1 MWSSTDTILRGALGT
16 PQALA
21 LSERSMHETLQK
33 AVTRVLSPLV
43 RLLLRHGVSHA
54 EFANWAKQAYVNEA
68 ETHFGIDGK
77 SPTVSRM
84 AIVTG
89 INRKEVKRIREL
101 PADVDT
107 GVSKHNRAVRVVT
120 GWLQD
125 KEFQNSKG
133 QPIALEYGDP
143 DDSFNQLVK
152 RYGGD
157 VPARAMLDELVRV
170 GTVKNIGGKISLQH
184 NGYIP
189 HQSESA
195 LLDIFATSATDLLT
209 TLDYNLK
216 GSSQTGRRLQ
226 MSVAYDDVTSEG
238 RDTFRALSAEKS
250 LELLKQ
256 LDQSLSTYDKG
267 ANPLATGEGKHRVGL
282 GVYWIEDINEGNQN
296 ED

>member
-1 MWSSTDTILRGALGT
+1 
-16 PQALA
+16 
-21 LSERSMHETLQK
+21 MHETLQK

-68 ETHFGIDGK
+68 EVHFGINGK

-101 PADVDT
+101 PADVNT

-125 KEFQNSKG
+125 QEFHNSRG
-133 QPIALEYGDP
+133 QPAPLEYGDP
-143 DDSFNQLVK
+143 DDSFNRLVK

-157 VPARAMLDELVRV
+157 VPARAMLDELSRV
-170 GTVKNIGGKISLQH
+170 GTVNNVGGKVSLQH
-184 NGYIP
+184 KGYIP

-195 LLDIFATSATDLLT
+195 LLDIFATSASDLLT

-216 GSSQTGRRLQ
+216 DSEADGRRLQ
-226 MSVAYDDVTSEG
+226 MSVAYDDVTDEG
-238 RDTFRALSAEKS
+238 REVFRKLSATQS

-256 LDQSLSTYDKG
+256 MDQSLSHYDRG
-267 ANPLATGEGKHRVGL
+267 SNPDIEGDGKHRVGL
-282 GVYWIEDINEGNQN
+282 GVYWIEDVNKENEH